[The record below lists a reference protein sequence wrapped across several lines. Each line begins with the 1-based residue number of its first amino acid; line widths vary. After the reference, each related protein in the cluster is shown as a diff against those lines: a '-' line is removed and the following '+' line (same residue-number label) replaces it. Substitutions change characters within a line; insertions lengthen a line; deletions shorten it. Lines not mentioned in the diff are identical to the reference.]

1 MECEGGTYSIADP
14 PPSAHSAEQS
24 NAADGESDGK
34 VKEQRQLKTGKK
46 KQVNKSSSNITTL
59 HSQQDIDAF
68 LSKND
73 AVIIEFM
80 TDWCGA
86 CKSIEEYYDE
96 LGKEFGRI
104 DGVGCARINCDKNKQ
119 TKKVAA
125 SYNIKSYPVFV
136 AFRNGTLTIRF
147 DGADKGKLEAMFERL
162 GGGGGKKQKGK
173 GKGGVKSN
181 KNKRR

>member
-1 MECEGGTYSIADP
+1 MECEGGTCSIADP

-96 LGKEFGRI
+96 LGKEFGST
-104 DGVGCARINCDKNKQ
+104 DGVRYARLNCEKNKQ

-125 SYNIKSYPVFV
+125 SYNIKSYPVFA
-136 AFRNGTLTIRF
+136 AFRDENLASRF

-162 GGGGGKKQKGK
+162 GGGGGKEKGR
-173 GKGGVKSN
+173 GKSN
-181 KNKRR
+181 KRR